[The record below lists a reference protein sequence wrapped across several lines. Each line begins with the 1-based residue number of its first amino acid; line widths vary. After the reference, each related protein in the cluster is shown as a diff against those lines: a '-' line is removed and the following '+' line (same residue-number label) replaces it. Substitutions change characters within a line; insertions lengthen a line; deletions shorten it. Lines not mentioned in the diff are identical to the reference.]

1 MFHVEHIYKTL
12 KQKQNKKEAAIQRPL
27 NNIFVFYKTIVHQ
40 LYLSSARPY

>member
-1 MFHVEHIYKTL
+1 MFHVEHIYKAL
-12 KQKQNKKEAAIQRPL
+12 KNTNETKEAAIQRPL

>member
-12 KQKQNKKEAAIQRPL
+12 NTKKTKEAAIKRPL
-27 NNIFVFYKTIVHQ
+27 NNMFVFYKTIVHQ